1 MSDKQHILFIVNP
14 ISGVGKQ
21 KLVETMVDR
30 HLDPS
35 RFTHRFAYT
44 EFAGHAREIAKKA
57 ASEFDTVV
65 AVGGDGTINET
76 ASGLLGTGCN
86 LGAVPTGSGNGFA
99 RHMLIPVNVERA
111 IQMLNTAQPMTID
124 TASIN
129 GRCFVNVS
137 GIGFD
142 AEVGHQFASHGRRGP
157 LAYVNIST
165 QAYRRYHA
173 KEYVVEIDGR
183 RISVEAF
190 AMSFANTTQFGN
202 NAHIA
207 PSASVQD
214 GLIDLSIIHRFPI
227 IAALPIATKL
237 FNKTLNKSRYF
248 ESYKCKRI
256 LIHNAG
262 MAKVHIDGEPELI
275 DGDIDIHIHPAS
287 LRVLCAPDQERK
299 IQ

>member
-1 MSDKQHILFIVNP
+1 MQTKQHILFIVNP

-21 KLVETMVDR
+21 KLVESMVDR
-30 HLDPS
+30 YLDAS
-35 RFTHRFAYT
+35 KFNADFAYT
-44 EFAGHAREIAKKA
+44 EYAGHAREPAKDA
-57 ASEFDTVV
+57 ASRYASII

-76 ASGLLGTGCN
+76 ASGLLGTDCS

-99 RHMLIPVNVERA
+99 RHMRIPVNVQKA
-111 IQMLNTAQPMTID
+111 VQMLNTAQPMTID

-142 AEVGHQFASHGRRGP
+142 AEVGHQFANYGRRGP
-157 LAYVNIST
+157 LAYVNISAR
-165 QAYRRYHA
+165 AYRQYRAQHYTID
-173 KEYVVEIDGR
+173 IDGR

-207 PSASVQD
+207 PTASVQD
-214 GLIDLSIIHRFPI
+214 GLIDLSIIQRFPLA
-227 IAALPIATKL
+227 AALPMAVKL
-237 FNKTLNKSRYF
+237 FNKTLDRSRF
-248 ESYKCKRI
+248 FTSYKCKRI
-256 LIHNAG
+256 KIHNSG
-262 MAKVHIDGEPELI
+262 SVKMHIDGEPEI
-275 DGDIDIHIHPAS
+275 MTGDINIQIHPLS
-287 LRVLCAPDQERK
+287 LRVLCAPGQERN